1 MMANKKPSKN
11 VIDYD
16 PLAWLNEDSDT
27 ADSSDD
33 NEQKTVIP
41 PKKKAAKKKTAG
53 KKSASKKTPAKTV
66 VSKKVAKPAQKS
78 APAETEADENTAWGL
93 FDDTQDEPDKEVT
106 EAPAFGFFSDEDT
119 PDQAA
124 VNREQGAQVSAEDTQ
139 DNAGYGFFDSDDS
152 LTTQAVQ
159 MDSDSNIIHLGADLT
174 IRSVAA
180 CKMLIEQNLSGGFDI
195 RLAAG
200 ELQKIDSAGLQLL
213 YSLKMTLQKTSQTIF
228 WESTNSIIND
238 AAKLIGMPA
247 LCDADEESDPGY
259 GFFSEDDNPGA
270 TSNTQADDGYGFF

>member
-1 MMANKKPSKN
+1 MANKKPSKN